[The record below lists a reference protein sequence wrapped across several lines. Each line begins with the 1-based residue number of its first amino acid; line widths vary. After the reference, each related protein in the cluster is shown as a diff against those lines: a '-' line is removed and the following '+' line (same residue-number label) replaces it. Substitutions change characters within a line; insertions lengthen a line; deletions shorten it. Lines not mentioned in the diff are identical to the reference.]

1 MRAIFRLAVNIDPA
15 QEEQKNA
22 PDRWTLIRDV
32 VVFQVKLAFDAM
44 RDLLLVPISIGA
56 GIVSLLKSGEGPGS
70 EFYDLL
76 RLGRRSERWINLFG
90 AADNMPDS
98 NMSADPFPAED
109 VDELVNKVESFVVA
123 EYRKGGM
130 TAQAKDRLDRAIN
143 TLHRMGKHSEQAA
156 APPEE

>member
-1 MRAIFRLAVNIDPA
+1 MNADTT
-15 QEEQKNA
+15 QKEQQDT

-32 VVFQVKLAFDAM
+32 VVFQVKLAFDAL

-56 GIVSLLKSGEGPGS
+56 GIVSLLKSGDGPGT

-76 RLGRRSERWINLFG
+76 RIGRRSERWINLFG

-98 NMSADPFPAED
+98 NMTSDPFPGDD
-109 VDELVNKVESFVVA
+109 VDELVSKVESFVVA

-130 TAQAKDRLDRAIN
+130 TAQAKDQLDRAIN
-143 TLHRMGKHSEQAA
+143 TLHRMGNRSKKPGTPTDE
-156 APPEE
+156 